1 MATSINVSACDNEL
15 YIVASTAAGTSE
27 ILHISSGNNNPVS
40 YAVNL
45 GSILPPGK
53 YDLTMVGINWGG
65 PAKFTVTVGST
76 PYTYTNASAPVGAV
90 WNQTVSVT
98 V

>member
-1 MATSINVSACDNEL
+1 MATAIKVSACDNEL
-15 YIVASTAAGTSE
+15 YIVASTGAGTSE
-27 ILHISSGNNNPVS
+27 ILHITSGFNDPVN

-65 PAKFTVTVGST
+65 PANFAVTVGAT
-76 PYTYTNASAPVGAV
+76 PFTFNNPNAPVGAV
-90 WNQTVSVT
+90 WTQTVSVT